1 MSDSQFLVAKKDIES
16 DVRGLV
22 YNVGELIADIE
33 DVLDKYTDAQ
43 NLWNEY
49 KPDGDFGTDYLESHE
64 YKNLQKLEDIA
75 YLLKKIK
82 FE

>member
-1 MSDSQFLVAKKDIES
+1 MSDSQFLVVKKDIES

-49 KPDGDFGTDYLESHE
+49 KPDGDFGTDYLEPRE

-75 YLLKKIK
+75 YLLEKIR

>member
-16 DVRGLV
+16 DIRGLV

-49 KPDGDFGTDYLESHE
+49 KPDGDFGTDYLEPCE

-75 YLLKKIK
+75 YFLKKIK